1 MDKITPKEKTIEE
14 NLISLLNIHREWLE
28 LNSKQISFLSGK
40 QSKYRQVIILA
51 CLTVF
56 ILGVLQGIT
65 IYICLFKE
73 FLSC

>member
-14 NLISLLNIHREWLE
+14 NLISLLNIHGEWLE

-56 ILGVLQGIT
+56 ILVVLQGIT
-65 IYICLFKE
+65 IYICLFK
-73 FLSC
+73 

>member
-56 ILGVLQGIT
+56 ILVVLQGIT
-65 IYICLFKE
+65 IYICLFK
-73 FLSC
+73 